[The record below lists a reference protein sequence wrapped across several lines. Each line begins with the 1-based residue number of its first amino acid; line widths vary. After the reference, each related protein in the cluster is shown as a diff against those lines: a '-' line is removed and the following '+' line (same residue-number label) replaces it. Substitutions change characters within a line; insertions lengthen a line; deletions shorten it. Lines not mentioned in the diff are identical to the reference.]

1 MMTCW
6 FKLVFNLSIT
16 FDTHHSCIK
25 LCFVLLGYWSFF
37 WGKLIVVN
45 FVQKDVKSKVSRSL
59 SIPGR
64 NVVIVRSVSFNTRSE
79 QDKEDTNDG
88 MSCHL
93 LCAIAVSNSP
103 TFFYFKFKCVKKSN
117 PLSKV
122 EICYYF
128 YIFCFF
134 LVNRDNFQ

>member
-1 MMTCW
+1 L
-6 FKLVFNLSIT
+6 F
-16 FDTHHSCIK
+16 
-25 LCFVLLGYWSFF
+25 
-37 WGKLIVVN
+37 GKLIVVN

-103 TFFYFKFKCVKKSN
+103 TFFYFKFVCMKKSN

-122 EICYYF
+122 EICH
-128 YIFCFF
+128 FF
-134 LVNRDNFQ
+134 LSTLVFLLSSRPFVSWNQISWSLKWIL